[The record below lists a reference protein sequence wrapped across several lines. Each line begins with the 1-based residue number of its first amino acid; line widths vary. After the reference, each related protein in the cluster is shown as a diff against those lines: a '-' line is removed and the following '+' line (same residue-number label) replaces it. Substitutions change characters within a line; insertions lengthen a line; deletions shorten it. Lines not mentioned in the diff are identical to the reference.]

1 MKGEGSAPQTEPA
14 VTPVPKPAASPQEAP
29 VAKETQQAVS
39 LQEAPKVSVKVPPL
53 MGGISI
59 KTVQTKTEPVQH
71 IAVEVKP
78 LTEEDLTVYWKEAG
92 ESLGLQELLAE
103 GVPHLGEQQGRFEV
117 DAQSVSFA
125 EDFKPHKID
134 VMEFLRSKT
143 GMKMLDCKV
152 NQLFVGKEEV
162 TYSPD
167 DKYKA
172 MVEKNPQM
180 AELRKLFPMID
191 Y

>member
-1 MKGEGSAPQTEPA
+1 MSAPVQKPA
-14 VTPVPKPAASPQEAP
+14 VSSRPA
-29 VAKETQQAVS
+29 
-39 LQEAPKVSVKVPPL
+39 PL
-53 MGGISI
+53 LGGISI
-59 KTVQTKTEPVQH
+59 KAAVVKTAPVQH

-78 LTEEDLTVYWKEAG
+78 LTEEDLAAYWKEAG
-92 ESLGLQELLAE
+92 EKLGLQELLAE
-103 GVPHLGEQQGRFEV
+103 GIPHLGEKQGCFEV
-117 DAQSVSFA
+117 DAQTVTFH

-134 VMEFLRSKT
+134 VMEFLREKT

-152 NQLFVGKEEV
+152 NQRFVEKEEV
-162 TYSPD
+162 VYSPD

-172 MVEKNPQM
+172 MLEKNPKM

>member
-1 MKGEGSAPQTEPA
+1 M
-14 VTPVPKPAASPQEAP
+14 
-29 VAKETQQAVS
+29 
-39 LQEAPKVSVKVPPL
+39 PPL
-53 MGGISI
+53 IGGISI
-59 KTVQTKTEPVQH
+59 KTVQTKAEPVQH

-78 LTEEDLTVYWKEAG
+78 LTDEDLTAYWKEAA
-92 ESLGLQELLAE
+92 ETLGLQELLAE
-103 GVPHLGEQQGRFEV
+103 GVPHLGEKSGVIEI
-117 DAQSVSFA
+117 DAQSVTFH

-134 VMEFLRSKT
+134 VMEFLRGKT

-152 NQLFVGKEEV
+152 NQLFVSKEEV

-172 MVEKNPQM
+172 MVEKNPHL
-180 AELRKLFPMID
+180 AELRKLFPNID

>member
-1 MKGEGSAPQTEPA
+1 MSAPVSSPTTGTSRPA
-14 VTPVPKPAASPQEAP
+14 PI
-29 VAKETQQAVS
+29 
-39 LQEAPKVSVKVPPL
+39 L
-53 MGGISI
+53 GGISI
-59 KTVQTKTEPVQH
+59 KAAQAKVAPVQH
-71 IAVEVKP
+71 IEVEVKP
-78 LTEEDLTVYWKEAG
+78 LTEEDLTAYWKEAA
-92 ESLGLQELLAE
+92 ETLGLQELLAE
-103 GVPHLGEQQGRFEV
+103 GAPHLSEKSGIIEI
-117 DAQSVSFA
+117 DAQSVTFH

-134 VMEFLRSKT
+134 VMEFLRGKT

-152 NQLFVGKEEV
+152 NQLFVSKEEV

-172 MVEKNPQM
+172 MVEKNPHL

>member
-1 MKGEGSAPQTEPA
+1 MQPLVAPKPQVPA
-14 VTPVPKPAASPQEAP
+14 PKPATGSATVVSPGSITGSRPAP
-29 VAKETQQAVS
+29 I
-39 LQEAPKVSVKVPPL
+39 L
-53 MGGISI
+53 GGISI
-59 KTVQTKTEPVQH
+59 KAAQAKVAPVQH
-71 IAVEVKP
+71 IEVEVKP
-78 LTEEDLTVYWKEAG
+78 LTEEDLTAYWKEAA
-92 ESLGLQELLAE
+92 ETLGLQELLAE
-103 GVPHLGEQQGRFEV
+103 GVPHLGEKSGNIEI
-117 DAQSVSFA
+117 DAQSVTFH

-134 VMEFLRSKT
+134 VMEFLRGKT

-152 NQLFVGKEEV
+152 NQLFVSKEEV

-172 MVEKNPQM
+172 MVEKNPQL

>member
-1 MKGEGSAPQTEPA
+1 MS
-14 VTPVPKPAASPQEAP
+14 TPVQKPITGSSRPAP
-29 VAKETQQAVS
+29 VLGS
-39 LQEAPKVSVKVPPL
+39 
-53 MGGISI
+53 ISI
-59 KTVQTKTEPVQH
+59 KSAQTKVEPVQH

-78 LTEEDLTVYWKEAG
+78 LTEEDLTAYWQEAA
-92 ESLGLQELLAE
+92 EKLGLQELLAE
-103 GVPHLGEQQGRFEV
+103 GIPHLGEKQGCFEV
-117 DAQSVSFA
+117 DAQTVTFH

-134 VMEFLRSKT
+134 VMEFLRGKT

-152 NQLFVGKEEV
+152 NQRFVSKEEV
-162 TYSPD
+162 VYSPD

-172 MVEKNPQM
+172 MLERNPQL

>member
-1 MKGEGSAPQTEPA
+1 MGTSRPAPI
-14 VTPVPKPAASPQEAP
+14 
-29 VAKETQQAVS
+29 
-39 LQEAPKVSVKVPPL
+39 L
-53 MGGISI
+53 GGISI
-59 KTVQTKTEPVQH
+59 KAVQTKVEPMKH
-71 IAVEVKP
+71 IEVEVKP
-78 LTEEDLTVYWKEAG
+78 LTEEDLASYWHEAG
-92 ESLGLQELLAE
+92 EALGLQELLAE
-103 GVPHLGEQQGRFEV
+103 GHPRLGEKPGFIEI
-117 DAQSVSFA
+117 DAQSVTFH
-125 EDFKPHKID
+125 EDFKSHKID
-134 VMEFLRSKT
+134 VMEFMRSKT

>member
-1 MKGEGSAPQTEPA
+1 MTEA
-14 VTPVPKPAASPQEAP
+14 
-29 VAKETQQAVS
+29 
-39 LQEAPKVSVKVPPL
+39 APKVMRPAPL
-53 MGGISI
+53 LGGISI
-59 KTVQTKTEPVQH
+59 KSTQAKVEPVQH

-78 LTEEDLTVYWKEAG
+78 LTEEDLTAYWQEAG
-92 ESLGLQELLAE
+92 ETLGLQELLSE
-103 GVPHLGEQQGRFEV
+103 GIPHLGEKQGCFEV
-117 DAQSVSFA
+117 DAQTVTFH

-134 VMEFLRSKT
+134 VMEFLRGKT

-152 NQLFVGKEEV
+152 NQRFVSKEEV
-162 TYSPD
+162 VYSPD

-172 MVEKNPQM
+172 MLEKNPQL